1 MRIVVDASITGM
13 ILLSDEMSEQS
24 AEMQENLIG
33 SELLLAAHWPLE
45 VASLLIKA
53 MRRQR
58 LSKTDLEKRLA
69 EVDGLTAVGKLQ
81 PTAAA
86 RDIYGLA
93 LAANLTAYDAVYL
106 ELAVRLDATL
116 ASNDDALIAAARTR
130 GVPVVTTRP

>member
-24 AEMQENLIG
+24 AELRENLIG
-33 SELLLAAHWPLE
+33 SELLPAAHWPLE
-45 VASLLIKA
+45 IASLLIKT

-58 LSKTDLEKRLA
+58 LSKADLEKRLA
-69 EVDGLTAVGKLQ
+69 EVDGLTSVGKLQ